1 MAPGALQSL
10 DRANSDMF
18 DTPMENEE
26 QENLLDEV
34 QNKTQL
40 EAVNEDE

>member
-1 MAPGALQSL
+1 
-10 DRANSDMF
+10 MF
-18 DTPMENEE
+18 DTPMENED